1 MADPKT
7 DRPESPATATAPAPA
22 TKGTGG
28 APLGHLLDVTVPVT
42 VELGRSRLSLENIL
56 RLAPGAVVELE
67 HPADAPVDLFIHGK
81 RIASGEIVVVDDY
94 YGIRITSLGSPEA
107 TK

>member
-1 MADPKT
+1 MAETKT
-7 DRPESPATATAPAPA
+7 ERAEGTATAPAPPA
-22 TKGTGG
+22 KALGS

-42 VELGRSRLSLENIL
+42 VELGRTRLSLENIL

-94 YGIRITSLGSPEA
+94 YGIRITSLGAPEA